1 MGRQPQTSGSLA
13 LEQKNVIVIEA
24 APKQEAEKLRVAAY
38 CRVSSNSTDQLNSF
52 MAQLNYYTA
61 LIASKENWTLADLYA
76 DGCIKI
82 GLNQKHP
89 NSWGALV

>member
-1 MGRQPQTSGSLA
+1 MR
-13 LEQKNVIVIEA
+13 I
-24 APKQEAEKLRVAAY
+24 AAY
-38 CRVSSNSTDQLNSF
+38 CRVSTDREEQKDSL
-52 MAQLNYYTA
+52 AHQ
-61 LIASKENWTLADLYA
+61 KEFFLEYAEKNGCDLVRLYA